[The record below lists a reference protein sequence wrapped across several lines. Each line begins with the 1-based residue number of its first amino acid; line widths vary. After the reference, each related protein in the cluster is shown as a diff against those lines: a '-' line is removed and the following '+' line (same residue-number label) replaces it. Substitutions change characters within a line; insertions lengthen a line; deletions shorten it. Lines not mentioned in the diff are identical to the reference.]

1 MQGSCIS
8 FRTHRHVS
16 ELETIRARVP
26 QVCIPAS
33 LSSAAGADSV
43 DYKVQ
48 KGAEKNNS
56 FLEPHLTIFF
66 TDSDLI
72 RDVNN

>member
-8 FRTHRHVS
+8 IRTHQHVS
-16 ELETIRARVP
+16 ELETTHAHVP
-26 QVCIPAS
+26 QVCTPAS
-33 LSSAAGADSV
+33 LSSAARADSV
-43 DYKVQ
+43 GYKVQ

-66 TDSDLI
+66 HTFRSH
-72 RDVNN
+72 